1 MTVRW
6 GNGYTTSLPLKVFTQ
21 INFVADFIC
30 MKLKTK
36 NRFLNHSL
44 GDLEVTYAF
53 HLQLVGKPVVDFLF
67 VITELFAIAYG

>member
-6 GNGYTTSLPLKVFTQ
+6 GNGYTTSLPLEVFTQ

-36 NRFLNHSL
+36 KSL
-44 GDLEVTYAF
+44 FE
-53 HLQLVGKPVVDFLF
+53 PLF
-67 VITELFAIAYG
+67 GGLRGNVCIPSTARWKARSRLPIRHN